1 MSCAGTE
8 SGCARPLMGDYA
20 AWAELR
26 ARSRE
31 HLTPWEP
38 VWQRDELTR
47 SAYRR
52 RVRHYHR
59 EAREDLGYA
68 FLIFKDGDDQLLGGL
83 SLSNVRR
90 GVTQAAVLGYWL
102 GLPFVRQGYM
112 TAAVA
117 AVTGYAF
124 EDLHLHRLEAATM
137 PNNAASIRVLER
149 NGFRREGIARRLLK
163 INGAWEDHVLH
174 ALVAEELAKTAA
186 VCRGGA
192 HRMRCAGAQERLGRR
207 HAWPPRRA
215 VRRSRGRASR
225 WSRCR
230 APRSP

>member
-1 MSCAGTE
+1 MAFLRSSIVQDSAHLVRGRGVWLRSPQMS
-8 SGCARPLMGDYA
+8 DYPT
-20 AWAELR
+20 WAELR

-47 SAYRR
+47 SAFRR
-52 RVRHYHR
+52 RVRHYNR

-102 GLPFVRQGYM
+102 GLPFVGQGYM
-112 TAAVA
+112 TDAVG
-117 AVTGYAF
+117 AVCAYAF

-137 PNNAASIRVLER
+137 PNNLASIRVLER
-149 NGFRREGIARRLLK
+149 NRFRSEGIARRLLK

-174 ALVAEELAKTAA
+174 ALVAEDFGQMQPSLAEVQFA
-186 VCRGGA
+186 
-192 HRMRCAGAQERLGRR
+192 
-207 HAWPPRRA
+207 
-215 VRRSRGRASR
+215 
-225 WSRCR
+225 
-230 APRSP
+230 